1 MMSKFCTSCGTVLN
15 EGAKFCTKC
24 GAKAAAAPVESVVQT
39 EQTEP
44 KQAEPKRKAAL
55 SKVGEQVAAH
65 TKTKAAAYAQ
75 DVLSDRVPAAGSA
88 GEFALPIGSAPFS
101 GLPAAE
107 GLPAIIK
114 SGFAGLAGGMK
125 RTLKDKNRLAI
136 VIALAVIWLL
146 VNSLSAF
153 GISPL
158 PVKVLSWL
166 TAARGSL
173 LGGSI
178 GKGLVAALLA
188 RIMTDKGLLQGIK
201 GGLGQ
206 LTSVFKDGKSTNAP
220 LLFGAGTAL
229 IACNLMVSSSLQ
241 NTMVCIAGFAL
252 SAKALTQNGFLRRL
266 ASALLPKASGTAVT
280 ALMGGW
286 TLGFALF
293 AAISFLPGGKN
304 GILAGIL
311 LLIIGGIM
319 MAVNKGKKEVAAK

>member
-1 MMSKFCTSCGTVLN
+1 MMSKFCTSCGTALN
-15 EGAKFCTKC
+15 EGARFCVKC
-24 GAKAAAAPVESVVQT
+24 GAKAAVAPVEPVAQT
-39 EQTEP
+39 E
-44 KQAEPKRKAAL
+44 QAEPKPAAVL
-55 SKVGEQVAAH
+55 SKVGEQV
-65 TKTKAAAYAQ
+65 KTQAKIKVTAYAQ
-75 DVLSDRVPAAGSA
+75 DVLSGRVPAAGSA

-125 RTLKDKNRLAI
+125 RTLRDKKRLAI

-158 PVKVLSWL
+158 QVKVLSWL
-166 TAARGSL
+166 TAAWGSL

-241 NTMVCIAGFAL
+241 NTMVCIAGFVL
-252 SAKALTQNGFLRRL
+252 SAKALTQNGLLRRL
-266 ASALLPKASGTAVT
+266 ASALLPKASGVAVT
-280 ALMGGW
+280 VLMSGW

-304 GILAGIL
+304 GILVGIL
-311 LLIIGGIM
+311 LLITGGIM
-319 MAVNKGKKEVAAK
+319 MAVNKSKKEVIPE

>member
-1 MMSKFCTSCGTVLN
+1 MMSKFCTSCGTALN

-44 KQAEPKRKAAL
+44 AGRAKAQGCSVKGRA
-55 SKVGEQVAAH
+55 SGGH
-65 TKTKAAAYAQ
+65 TKPRRPPMHKM
-75 DVLSDRVPAAGSA
+75 LSDSSCRRFGGRVRTADR
-88 GEFALPIGSAPFS
+88 ERPF
-101 GLPAAE
+101 GFAAE
-107 GLPAIIK
+107 DLPAIIK

-158 PVKVLSWL
+158 QVKVLSWL
-166 TAARGSL
+166 TAAWGSL

-280 ALMGGW
+280 A
-286 TLGFALF
+286 
-293 AAISFLPGGKN
+293 
-304 GILAGIL
+304 
-311 LLIIGGIM
+311 
-319 MAVNKGKKEVAAK
+319 